1 MFFFAAMYPEK
12 LPVACL
18 GDVRKRTEFRY
29 RKVSGVN
36 EDIYRYNN
44 FIKCISIN
52 RVRLNYMFGKNM

>member
-1 MFFFAAMYPEK
+1 MY
-12 LPVACL
+12 
-18 GDVRKRTEFRY
+18 GKRTEFRY

-52 RVRLNYMFGKNM
+52 RVWLNYVFEKNMQQPEYYNTHS